1 MNWKRTVCV
10 FVCVCVLISGCACT
24 PDQDVPSSS
33 VSLGQAN
40 SPKDPNGPSGG
51 VQNLEE
57 NYALITWTP
66 ETLAKDY
73 DYQKQLSG
81 YNHLQN
87 DTLRKCYRLLLDA
100 VYRVSEERS
109 VDGHYRVKKVVLEDT
124 VLSKSQVMQ
133 VVTALRNDN
142 PQLFWVL
149 NDLRYGVGDSST
161 VIQLCSYF
169 SGTQIQKASEKMNAS
184 MKAILNRAPKDSSEF
199 ERELYLHDQLI
210 GLAEYH
216 DEAEEHSSEHPMAF
230 SAYGALVDGRAVC
243 EGYSRAMQLLSS
255 CLGLQ
260 CSLVTGASQEIAHMW
275 NLIKIESQWYHLD
288 LTWDDAASMPI
299 YQYFN
304 LTDQQISVNHTV
316 DPVVP
321 TDGTDTEWERS
332 LYNLYLPECTS
343 LEYNYYQRKAVQ
355 IHTLSNEDDQ
365 EAMDAVLN
373 AAAKRERTIS
383 FQFSSDLD
391 FDIAAARLLTEE
403 PYKYAYYV
411 HCANAYFGD
420 EEAPLKEGEA
430 RYVLDKN
437 QRAVTIELLY
447 G

>member
-1 MNWKRTVCV
+1 MNWKKSVCV
-10 FVCVCVLISGCACT
+10 FVCVCVLASGCSCSLDRDI
-24 PDQDVPSSS
+24 PGSS
-33 VSLGQAN
+33 VSLGQAH
-40 SPKDPNGPSGG
+40 SPNDPNSGI
-51 VQNLEE
+51 QNLEE
-57 NYALITWTP
+57 DYALITWSP
-66 ETLAKDY
+66 ESLAEDY
-73 DYQKQLSG
+73 GYQRQLSG
-81 YNHLQN
+81 FNHLQN

-100 VYRVSEERS
+100 VYRVSEEKS

-149 NDLRYGVGDSST
+149 NDLRYGVGGGST

-169 SGTQIQKASEKMNAS
+169 SGAQIQKASEKMNTV
-184 MKAILNRAPKDSSEF
+184 MEGILDKAPKDSSPF

-210 GLAEYH
+210 ALVEYN
-216 DEAEEHSSEHPMAF
+216 DEAEEHSTEYPMAF

-260 CSLVTGASQEIAHMW
+260 CALVTGVSQEIAHMW
-275 NLIKIESQWYHLD
+275 NVIKIGGQWYHLD
-288 LTWDDAASMPI
+288 LTWDDAAAMSI

-304 LTDQQISVNHTV
+304 LTDDQISVNHTM
-316 DPVVP
+316 DPEVP
-321 TDGTDTEWERS
+321 GEDQETQWDGS

-343 LEYNYYQRKAVQ
+343 MEYNYYQQKAVQ
-355 IHTLSNEDDQ
+355 IHTLGSEDDQ

-373 AAAKRERTIS
+373 AAARRERTIS
-383 FQFSSDLD
+383 FQFSPDLD

-411 HCANAYFGD
+411 HCANAYFG
-420 EEAPLKEGEA
+420 EGKEPLIEGEA

-447 G
+447 Q